1 MMIHEVSGYGAVIDI
16 LGASWVSALIAAPW
30 LRYLAIGCGWRAV
43 LHEVGVWYVEACY
56 QGIKH
61 RYRRSLLIVCTWVMI
76 AVGMYYTGI
85 AICIWLAIMAWTGDR
100 AIRRGHVPGTVEW

>member
-43 LHEVGVWYVEACY
+43 LHEVGGVV
-56 QGIKH
+56 
-61 RYRRSLLIVCTWVMI
+61 
-76 AVGMYYTGI
+76 
-85 AICIWLAIMAWTGDR
+85 
-100 AIRRGHVPGTVEW
+100 RRGLLPGDQAPVSTQCVDRLYLGDGRGMDALYRDRYLYMVGYHGVDRGQGYP